1 MIAPRTGP
9 SAPSRRLNLEVTMPG
24 SRTKVAM
31 PTALLTLVAS
41 AVLAEISPD
50 RADTLQAI
58 EFQKLVVTGTRSE
71 KLLAETP
78 VRTELVTR
86 ADMAA
91 FGARSLAEAV
101 EFTPGLR
108 VQNNCQSCNFTTL
121 SILGLEGKYTQVL
134 FDSQPLFSGL
144 ALVYG
149 LEQIP
154 ARLIDRLEIVKGG
167 GSAVYGPGAVAGV
180 VNIIPRLPLD
190 SGSSASV
197 QWEDI
202 DGSTGWSA
210 GFAADAVSRDGRT
223 AATFFGQG
231 ERSEAYD
238 RDGDGF
244 SEIGRRLG
252 NAMGLRVQRELPR
265 SGRATLDFSRI
276 YEDRR
281 GGDQLALPP
290 FASETAEWIR
300 SWRNSAS
307 ASWRQPWSRDVETQ
321 FTLAYAH
328 TERASYYG
336 GGGDLDAYGDTRN
349 PLWVAD
355 AQLHCHVGAH
365 TFTGGLQHTREDIA
379 DRYPGYDRVIDERY
393 TNTGV
398 YLQDDWA
405 LTRDLA
411 LVAGLRLDKHSALD
425 NAVLSPRVAVRHEL
439 SRDVSLRASFS
450 RGFLAPQIFDEDTH
464 LGIVGGE
471 AQLVTNDPD
480 LSEESSRSFAASL
493 EATPP
498 LAGGFAR
505 FELNAFRT
513 DLRDA
518 FVLTAERDDPLTD
531 ELELV
536 RINGGDAHVQGV
548 EATVGWLGGRF
559 EGQMG
564 WVVQRGEY
572 DEPQDFDE
580 RAFFRLPRSYGV
592 ARAYWRD
599 PRLVDLFVGLRYLGG
614 EKVPHY
620 AGFVAEDRLETT
632 ASFWIVDASVS
643 RRLSLGDDSVTVTA
657 GVRNVTDAYQ
667 DDLDRGPQRDTT
679 YVYGPRQPRTFFVSV
694 GYDF

>member
-1 MIAPRTGP
+1 MPSTRPIGLSIA
-9 SAPSRRLNLEVTMPG
+9 
-24 SRTKVAM
+24 
-31 PTALLTLVAS
+31 LTLTVAT
-41 AVLAEISPD
+41 AATAPAA
-50 RADTLQAI
+50 ADTIAARPDTLRTVELQS
-58 EFQKLVVTGTRSE
+58 LVVTGTRSE

-108 VQNNCQSCNFTTL
+108 VQNNCQNCNFSTL

-154 ARLIDRLEIVKGG
+154 TRLIDRVEIVKGG
-167 GSAVYGPGAVAGV
+167 GSATYGPGAVAGV

-197 QWEDI
+197 QWEDV
-202 DGSTGWSA
+202 DGTTGWSA
-210 GFAADAVSRDGRT
+210 GFAADVVSRDGRT

-231 ERSEAYD
+231 ERFEAYD

-244 SEIGRRLG
+244 TEIGRRLG
-252 NAMGLRVQRELPR
+252 NAMGLRVLRELPR
-265 SGRATLDFSRI
+265 QGRATVDFSRI

-281 GGDQLALPP
+281 GGDQLDQPP
-290 FASETAEWIR
+290 FASEVAEWIR
-300 SWRNSAS
+300 SWRNSVS
-307 ASWRQPWSRDVETQ
+307 VGWQQPWTRDLDTQ
-321 FTLAYAH
+321 VTLAYAH

-336 GGGDLDAYGDTRN
+336 GDGDLEAYGDTRN

-355 AQLHCHVGAH
+355 AQVNKHVGAH
-365 TFTGGLQHTREDIA
+365 TLTAGAQYTHEDIA
-379 DRYPGYDRVIDERY
+379 DSFPGYGRVIDERY
-393 TNTGV
+393 SNLGF

-405 LTRDLA
+405 LTARTA
-411 LVAGLRLDKHSALD
+411 LVAGLRLDKHSALGS
-425 NAVLSPRVAVRHEL
+425 AVLSPRLALRREF

-450 RGFLAPQIFDEDTH
+450 RGFLAPQVFDEDTH

-471 AQLVTNDPD
+471 AQIVSNDED
-480 LSEESSRSFAASL
+480 LQEESSTSFAVSL

-518 FVLTAERDDPLTD
+518 FVLTTDRDDPATP
-531 ELELV
+531 ELEVV
-536 RINGGDAHVQGV
+536 RINGGDAHVQGL
-548 EATVGWLGGRF
+548 EATVGWMGGRF
-559 EGQMG
+559 EGQVG
-564 WVVQRGEY
+564 WVLQRGRY

-580 RAFFRLPRSYGV
+580 RAFFRLPSSYGV

-599 PRLVDLFVGLRYLGG
+599 PRLVDLFVGLRYLGS
-614 EKVPHY
+614 EKLPHY
-620 AGFVAEDRLETT
+620 AGWIDEDRLETT
-632 ASFWIVDASVS
+632 SSFWILDVSLS
-643 RRLSLGDDSVTVTA
+643 RRLPLADDSVTVTV
-657 GVRNVTDAYQ
+657 GVRNLTDAFQ
-667 DDLDRGPQRDTT
+667 DDLDQGPQRDTT
-679 YVYGPRQPRTFFVSV
+679 YIYGPRHPRTAFASL
-694 GYDF
+694 GYEF